1 MTGDKMSMVLQ
12 PIDTQKLTTSFMVS
26 YVIELILERH
36 LSILNPLSFFDDNV
50 NIVIFQRCLQ
60 SSILEQD
67 KRSVFS
73 IIQAEFDKAK
83 GDVDSKRIFLDQSFR
98 DCVTSDSKLDMDK
111 YSDLVQLSIK
121 GKIAFDLS

>member
-1 MTGDKMSMVLQ
+1 MLLNLY
-12 PIDTQKLTTSFMVS
+12 LTDIYS
-26 YVIELILERH
+26 YNVFA
-36 LSILNPLSFFDDNV
+36 LSFLDDNV

-121 GKIAFDLS
+121 GKIAFDHSKRNFNNL

>member
-1 MTGDKMSMVLQ
+1 M
-12 PIDTQKLTTSFMVS
+12 
-26 YVIELILERH
+26 
-36 LSILNPLSFFDDNV
+36 

-121 GKIAFDLS
+121 GKIAFDHSKRNFNNLILKK